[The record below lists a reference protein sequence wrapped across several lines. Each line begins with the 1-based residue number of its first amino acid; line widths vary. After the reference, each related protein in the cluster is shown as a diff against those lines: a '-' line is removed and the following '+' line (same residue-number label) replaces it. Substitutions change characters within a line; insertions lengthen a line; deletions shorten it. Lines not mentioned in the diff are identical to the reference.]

1 MRAASSC
8 IRSGRPGHDSR
19 RAGRLPGWRLAL
31 ALCGMAG
38 LSAWAE
44 SAPATTAAT
53 TVATTVATTAA
64 MTAATKPATAA
75 ASPAACRGRQTV
87 EFCGQELPVSTTT
100 VTCYERHGLGPQVP
114 ALDLSPLLCLPQL
127 EALSL
132 ASGEIEFIERLK
144 PGSLLRRL
152 VLEETGLADRDL
164 SPLPGLSGLAVLSLH
179 ASQVRELG
187 PLAGLSQL
195 RELDLSC
202 TQVSDL
208 SALRTLRK
216 LQRLDLTRTA
226 VRDLRIVAE
235 LPELTW
241 LGLSTDAPIA
251 AAERQALR
259 ARRPALVISEGRR
272 Y

>member
-53 TVATTVATTAA
+53 T
-64 MTAATKPATAA
+64 AATKPATAA

-87 EFCGQELPVSTTT
+87 EFCGQKLPVSTTT
-100 VTCYERHGLGPQVP
+100 VTCYERHGIGPQVP
-114 ALDLSPLLCLPQL
+114 ALELSPLLCLPQL

-144 PGSLLRRL
+144 LGSLSPLSSLPRLRRL

-195 RELDLSC
+195 RELDL
-202 TQVSDL
+202 
-208 SALRTLRK
+208 
-216 LQRLDLTRTA
+216 TRTA
-226 VRDLRIVAE
+226 VRELRIVAE

-241 LGLSTDAPIA
+241 LGLSTDAPIP
-251 AAERQALR
+251 AAERQALK
-259 ARRPALVISEGRR
+259 ARRPALIISEGRR

>member
-1 MRAASSC
+1 
-8 IRSGRPGHDSR
+8 
-19 RAGRLPGWRLAL
+19 
-31 ALCGMAG
+31 
-38 LSAWAE
+38 
-44 SAPATTAAT
+44 
-53 TVATTVATTAA
+53 
-64 MTAATKPATAA
+64 MTAATKPAAAA

-87 EFCGQELPVSTTT
+87 EFCGQKLPVSTTT
-100 VTCYERHGLGPQVP
+100 VTCYERHGIGPQVP
-114 ALDLSPLLCLPQL
+114 ALDLSPLSSLP
-127 EALSL
+127 
-132 ASGEIEFIERLK
+132 R
-144 PGSLLRRL
+144 LRRL

>member
-1 MRAASSC
+1 MIGVRLPA
-8 IRSGRPGHDSR
+8 RPTPR
-19 RAGRLPGWRLAL
+19 RARRLMGWGVAWLL
-31 ALCGMAG
+31 TWAG
-38 LSAWAE
+38 STI
-44 SAPATTAAT
+44 TTARSQPT
-53 TVATTVATTAA
+53 T
-64 MTAATKPATAA
+64 
-75 ASPAACRGRQTV
+75 CRGRQTI
-87 EFCGQELPVSTTT
+87 EFCGQKLPVATTT

-114 ALDLSPLLCLPQL
+114 ALDLSPLRCLPQL
-127 EALSL
+127 ESLSL

-144 PGSLLRRL
+144 LGSLSPLSGLPRLRRL

-164 SPLPGLSGLAVLSLH
+164 SPLPRLSGLEVLSLH
-179 ASQVRELG
+179 GSPVRELG

-208 SALRTLRK
+208 SALRTLRT

-241 LGLSTDAPIA
+241 LGLSTDAPIP

>member
-1 MRAASSC
+1 
-8 IRSGRPGHDSR
+8 
-19 RAGRLPGWRLAL
+19 
-31 ALCGMAG
+31 
-38 LSAWAE
+38 
-44 SAPATTAAT
+44 
-53 TVATTVATTAA
+53 

-87 EFCGQELPVSTTT
+87 EFCGQKLPVSTTT
-100 VTCYERHGLGPQVP
+100 VTCYERHGIGPQVP

-144 PGSLLRRL
+144 LGSLSPLSSLPRLRRL

-226 VRDLRIVAE
+226 VRELRIVAE

-259 ARRPALVISEGRR
+259 ARRPALIISEGRR